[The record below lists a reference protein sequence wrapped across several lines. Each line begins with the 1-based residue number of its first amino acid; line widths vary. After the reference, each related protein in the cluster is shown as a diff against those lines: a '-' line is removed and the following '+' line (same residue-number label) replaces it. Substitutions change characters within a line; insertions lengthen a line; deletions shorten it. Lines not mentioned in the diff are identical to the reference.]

1 MKTSIVFSTHAASFS
16 AVTYQGDFE
25 ANLGRIAALGYDG
38 VELAVR
44 DPDLLDVGFVHAT
57 LARHGLAVPAIGTGQ
72 AFSEEGLS
80 FTDPDA
86 GLRRQAVERI
96 RRQVDLA
103 RLLGAVVII
112 GLIRGKVQP
121 GVSRDLAI
129 AGQSAR
135 FSTAYMR
142 VALSPD
148 GSSTYFLPR
157 LVGLK
162 KALELFL
169 LGEAFDAAEALR
181 LGLVNRVVPDA
192 DLEGATLEIARRLA
206 RGPALA
212 MAKAKELVYGSLGE
226 SLESQMENE
235 RRAIVLCAD
244 TDDFREGSQAFFERR
259 EPRFG

>member
-1 MKTSIVFSTHAASFS
+1 MTEQGVLVEKAEGVATIVLNRPDALNTMDWDLTEGLLRAAEECEVDPAVRVVVIGGAGRAFCAGGDLRAMVGSKEADPPGYLRRLTLLLHPAISCLARMPKPVIARVQGAASGAGMS
-16 AVTYQGDFE
+16 LV
-25 ANLGRIAALGYDG
+25 
-38 VELAVR
+38 LAC
-44 DPDLLDVGFVHAT
+44 
-57 LARHGLAVPAIGTGQ
+57 
-72 AFSEEGLS
+72 
-80 FTDPDA
+80 
-86 GLRRQAVERI
+86 
-96 RRQVDLA
+96 
-103 RLLGAVVII
+103 
-112 GLIRGKVQP
+112 
-121 GVSRDLAI
+121 DLAI

-162 KALELFL
+162 KALELFF

-192 DLEGATLEIARRLA
+192 ELEGATLEIARRLA

-212 MAKAKELVYGSLGE
+212 MAKAKELVYRSLGE

-244 TDDFREGSQAFFERR
+244 TDDFREGAQAFFERR